1 MSAWESYFSRQA
13 SQCPIG
19 TNTEQLDFGSC
30 SRLSPANH
38 QTLTVTNTTAS
49 KVTAFLLVPAWQ
61 GPGLQS
67 QPQQVF
73 QVCLPELSNGFEAL
87 RLRIDVT
94 LSNTAEQQ
102 RLQPACWR
110 LLGKAQACSLK
121 HRYVHC
127 RSLAF
132 LVNRSYVSQQHTSV
146 H

>member
-13 SQCPIG
+13 PQSPVG

-38 QTLTVTNTTAS
+38 QTLTVTNATAS

-73 QVCLPELSNGFEAL
+73 QVCLPELSTGFGAL
-87 RLRIDVT
+87 RHRVDVICPT
-94 LSNTAEQQ
+94 LQSSKGYSLLVDTCLARS
-102 RLQPACWR
+102 RLVVSSTGMFIADR
-110 LLGKAQACSLK
+110 LLSL
-121 HRYVHC
+121 
-127 RSLAF
+127 
-132 LVNRSYVSQQHTSV
+132 
-146 H
+146 